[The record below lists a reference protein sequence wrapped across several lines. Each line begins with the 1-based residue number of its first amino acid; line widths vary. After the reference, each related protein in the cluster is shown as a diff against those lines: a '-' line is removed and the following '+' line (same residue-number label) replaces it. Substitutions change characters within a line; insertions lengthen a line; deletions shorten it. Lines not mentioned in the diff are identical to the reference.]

1 MSTQEEDGS
10 LVCAV
15 EMESQCED
23 VDFLSVSCK
32 LAHLSLDDIGEC
44 LGLQK
49 SQVDDALKRV
59 TDCHGDHNRVHLLLM
74 KWREVNGDGATWGAL
89 IQCLQ
94 SLPEIADNIQGEFI
108 FLVPVLFLHLIT
120 ITVGRFTMKDIT
132 FLIEILF
139 HGVDIAPEEET
150 DPNAR
155 K

>member
-1 MSTQEEDGS
+1 MSTQEVDGS
-10 LVCAV
+10 LVYAV

-59 TDCHGDHNRVHLLLM
+59 TDHHGDHNKVHLLLM

-108 FLVPVLFLHLIT
+108 LIIPCSSAVFT
-120 ITVGRFTMKDIT
+120 FDYNYSRQIYHERYNIFDRNPFSWNGHCTRGR
-132 FLIEILF
+132 
-139 HGVDIAPEEET
+139 
-150 DPNAR
+150 NR
-155 K
+155 S